1 MGNLWELH
9 GYAGRGMERDELV
22 FKVVKHSHVCFVSV
36 NVLILVV
43 NCLYGG

>member
-1 MGNLWELH
+1 MDTQGGGW
-9 GYAGRGMERDELV
+9 RVMERDELV

-43 NCLYGG
+43 NCLYGC